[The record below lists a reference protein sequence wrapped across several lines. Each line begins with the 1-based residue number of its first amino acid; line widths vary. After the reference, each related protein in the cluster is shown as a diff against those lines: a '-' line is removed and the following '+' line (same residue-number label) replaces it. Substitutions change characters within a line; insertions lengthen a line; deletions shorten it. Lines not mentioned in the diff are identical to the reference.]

1 METVKPRVHFL
12 NMETRRHP
20 PRVQDGGDC
29 ATRLFMCGACG
40 LRKTET
46 LEGGQLWLCYTVAT
60 FLCHGLV
67 HGVHG
72 SSAWC
77 LYVDSFIRVLPGDRV
92 PRTHWWSSSAGVFIT
107 IRPEA
112 DWGAGPACSSLSSNG
127 SDGCVLWRS
136 SVQLSF
142 CID

>member
-1 METVKPRVHFL
+1 METVKTRVHFL

-72 SSAWC
+72 SSA
-77 LYVDSFIRVLPGDRV
+77 
-92 PRTHWWSSSAGVFIT
+92 
-107 IRPEA
+107 
-112 DWGAGPACSSLSSNG
+112 
-127 SDGCVLWRS
+127 
-136 SVQLSF
+136 
-142 CID
+142 